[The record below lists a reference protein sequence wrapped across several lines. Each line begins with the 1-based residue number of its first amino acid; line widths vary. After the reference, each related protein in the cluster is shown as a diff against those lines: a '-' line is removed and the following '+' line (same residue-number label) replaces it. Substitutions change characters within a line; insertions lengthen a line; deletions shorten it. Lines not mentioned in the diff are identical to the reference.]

1 MSKKPTPSIR
11 FKEFSDKWEEK
22 RIDEWGFFYYGHSC
36 PKWSVTPDATIPC
49 IRYGELYTKFGAKID
64 NVHSYTSMPEDC
76 LRFSK
81 GNEVLIPRVGEDPM
95 DYNHCTWLSLKNVA
109 IGEMISVFNTEQ
121 SPYFTAIMF
130 NAMLQ
135 KDFAIRVEGGSVTN
149 LYYDQLKEILVSYP
163 SVGEQEKIAAFFDGI
178 DTTIQLN
185 KENLK
190 KMQQI
195 RLSFLKTLFASK
207 DEKIPQIRFNGFNGK
222 WPITQLSVV
231 ISPYNDYL
239 QTPTDGYTR
248 LGIRSHMKGT
258 FYEYVAPSKQ
268 LGEKRLQRVKR
279 DNFIVNIVFAWEHAI
294 AVTTEE
300 DEGKLVSHRFPQ
312 FSFNKGMY
320 PRFFHYALNDER
332 FRHHLWLASPS
343 GAGRNKTLR
352 IDEMLEYELRVPE
365 YEEQKKIADFLTSL
379 DELIELYD
387 YRITKLQNIKAACL
401 QGMFV

>member
-1 MSKKPTPSIR
+1 MNKNIPTIRFNSFSAEWNETPFSDLYSAIAQKNDLTYGINDIISVANMYFKPDSRITEADYLRTYNIFLLGDIAFEGNKSKNYAHGRFVENTIGNGIISHVFDVFRPKGEYDLFFWKYLINNENIMRRILIRCTNASTMMTNLVGADFLKESIHVPDIREQEKVGKYLQQLDCLIEHQQKMLTKTGQIKLSLLNNLFAKANEIVPAIRFQSHTDNWKLMNLNAIITPYTDYLPTPS
-11 FKEFSDKWEEK
+11 
-22 RIDEWGFFYYGHSC
+22 
-36 PKWSVTPDATIPC
+36 
-49 IRYGELYTKFGAKID
+49 
-64 NVHSYTSMPEDC
+64 
-76 LRFSK
+76 
-81 GNEVLIPRVGEDPM
+81 
-95 DYNHCTWLSLKNVA
+95 
-109 IGEMISVFNTEQ
+109 
-121 SPYFTAIMF
+121 
-130 NAMLQ
+130 
-135 KDFAIRVEGGSVTN
+135 
-149 LYYDQLKEILVSYP
+149 
-163 SVGEQEKIAAFFDGI
+163 
-178 DTTIQLN
+178 
-185 KENLK
+185 
-190 KMQQI
+190 
-195 RLSFLKTLFASK
+195 
-207 DEKIPQIRFNGFNGK
+207 
-222 WPITQLSVV
+222 
-231 ISPYNDYL
+231 
-239 QTPTDGYTR
+239 DGYTR

-258 FYEYVAPSKQ
+258 FYEYVAPNKR

-312 FSFNKGMY
+312 FSFTEGMH

-352 IDEMLEYELRVPE
+352 IEEMMEYELRVPE